1 MKPYYEAYDDRYK
14 TIHQL
19 GLSWSSD
26 IATPIVLQVADR
38 YRPSQIFEIGCG
50 EGRDARAVLDAGYR
64 LLAADVSPEAIRYC
78 KNAMPQYADCFIC
91 MDCLC
96 DNPDA
101 EEKWYDMIYS
111 VAVIHMLVSD
121 GDRRRFYRFIH
132 QHLTDGGMALIC
144 TMGNGNNEMQTDINT
159 AFTLQER
166 DHLSGRVKV
175 AATSCRMVSF
185 RSFERELAEGRFQI
199 IEKGITESPPDFN
212 SLMYAVVRPI

>member
-111 VAVIHMLVSD
+111 VKSKREAPDNGNPDKTTSQGLLCSKPRLTVCL
-121 GDRRRFYRFIH
+121 RFYR
-132 QHLTDGGMALIC
+132 GLI
-144 TMGNGNNEMQTDINT
+144 INRG
-159 AFTLQER
+159 LRQ
-166 DHLSGRVKV
+166 
-175 AATSCRMVSF
+175 
-185 RSFERELAEGRFQI
+185 
-199 IEKGITESPPDFN
+199 
-212 SLMYAVVRPI
+212 